1 MQQANALPSLASVVA
16 GQAIFSDDMPV
27 WLGIFGVD
35 IWPFV
40 ESTSPLFDGKSSS
53 SIVWNDYVVG
63 KGGTLNHPSSFAK
76 SRYNFCL
83 TSEIVSDLKVA
94 AVIHGYFPKLIKN
107 ARSSKAQ
114 LDPKT
119 VKGRIEE
126 LAKFFSMVITAA
138 RQKLGISISR
148 LNQIPFSLLKEVIP
162 TYPGRSAHLKRAL
175 TLISDPMV
183 QKNLSAPLQWKLL
196 DITKSSIAWAR
207 TSDVVGIPTLSDVQF
222 LFLLNYCK
230 RSIAKFKQVV
240 GLEIH
245 DSECRALP
253 VFDNDSSNQTYQL
266 ALEAYYNDRPE
277 SGHITNFKKKFGISL
292 TEVTELVRDAHAS
305 ALMVILL
312 FTGMRS
318 TETRFLMRD
327 CLTLEHG
334 YRFLKSK
341 VVKDRPKDTPISE
354 GWLAIDLTLDAY
366 NMLSFICAKT
376 GNSYLFSSPF
386 PGFASEDMGYRGGAL
401 NTKFSRWLK
410 RIDVD
415 GIFDGWSFSIH
426 QCRETLV
433 SQLAKQEVGMPFI
446 GMQLKHF
453 HSQFNSMPNGV
464 TAGYGQ
470 YRSQLMKSVMGR
482 IAEAR
487 ESALVDVYGEN
498 AKFAGGG
505 GSAHKARIDTF
516 FTGLGLFGEGREQYI
531 KAMARRGVKLMPTSI
546 GSCTKNFL
554 DLSADNPP
562 PPCYG
567 DFQCDPDCPNHV
579 ITDRCGKALMARKE
593 HAIAEADRAANS
605 DYKKIWLG
613 LAQKLNGH
621 IGNLENGFAN
631 V

>member
-1 MQQANALPSLASVVA
+1 MQQANAFPSLASVVA
-16 GQAIFSDDMPV
+16 GQAVFSDEMPV
-27 WLGIFGVD
+27 WLGVFGGD

-40 ESTSPLFDGKSSS
+40 ESTSPLFDGEGTS

-63 KGGTLNHPSSFAK
+63 RGGTLNHPNSFAK
-76 SRYNFCL
+76 TTYLFCL
-83 TSEIVSDLKVA
+83 TPEIVSDLKVA
-94 AVIHGYFPKLIKN
+94 AVIHGYFPKLIKS

-126 LAKFFSMVITAA
+126 LVKFFSMVIRAA

-148 LNQIPFSLLKEVIP
+148 LDQIPFSLLKEVIP
-162 TYPGRSAHLKRAL
+162 TYPGRSTHLKRAL

-183 QKNLSAPLQWKLL
+183 QKNLSAPLQWQLL
-196 DITKSSIAWAR
+196 DITKSSIAWAK
-207 TSDVVGIPTLSDVQF
+207 TSDVLGIPTLTDVQF

-230 RSIAKFKQVV
+230 KSIAKFKQVV
-240 GLEIH
+240 RLEIH

-253 VFDNDSSNQTYQL
+253 IFDDEGAIKTCRL
-266 ALEAYYNDRPE
+266 ALDASYYDRPE
-277 SGHITNFKKKFGISL
+277 SGGITHFKQKFGVSL

-305 ALMVILL
+305 AMMVILL

-341 VVKDRPKDTPISE
+341 VVKVRPKDTPISE
-354 GWLAIDLTLDAY
+354 GWLAIDLTQDAY
-366 NMLSFICAKT
+366 DILSFVCVKT
-376 GNSYLFSSPF
+376 GNPYLFSSPF
-386 PGFASEDMGYRGGAL
+386 PGFVRVDMGYRGGVL

-415 GIFDGWSFSIH
+415 GLFDGWSFSIH

-433 SQLAKQEVGMPFI
+433 FQLAKQEVGMPFI
-446 GMQLKHF
+446 SMQLKHF
-453 HSQFNSMPNGV
+453 HSQFNSMPNPV

-470 YRSQLMKSVMGR
+470 YRSQLMTSVVGR

-487 ESALVDVYGEN
+487 ESALIDVYGEH

-505 GSAHKARIDTF
+505 GVAHKARIDTF
-516 FTGLGLFGEGREQYI
+516 FTGLGLFGEAREQYI

-554 DLSADNPP
+554 VSSDDPP

-593 HAIAEADRAANS
+593 HAIAEAGRETNS

-613 LAQKLNGH
+613 LAHKLDSH
-621 IGNLENGFAN
+621 IGKLESGVTN